1 MIVCSDSNLTDE
13 ELYRKYRFSDSPEMA
28 HFAERF
34 AELLE
39 IISLSD
45 KNSEELLATIADR
58 DAEIENLHEAIDNLN
73 REIEGLMERGE

>member
-39 IISLSD
+39 VINISDENIEDLTDIIASKD
-45 KNSEELLATIADR
+45 SEMERLR
-58 DAEIENLHEAIDNLN
+58 EEIERLKFYPD
-73 REIEGLMERGE
+73 EG